1 MNKPFRIIIISV
13 VITFQ
18 FLMRTSVEAAVPTI
32 EDLEKITIIGPL
44 PASVRKK
51 MEEYIG
57 YYVNRMK
64 SAKNFKEVIQARKK
78 LIKGYSV
85 HNSSYWQSGYADI
98 CADRL
103 LALLDVPDVA
113 RQIQAAITLA
123 NMPQYTIQPAIE
135 RMAKHS
141 NPAVRYWA
149 VKAYKASI
157 RRMVLYDARA
167 EKMFQTLK
175 RLGMTDSGPILMA
188 VLRCLTPYPDMDEK
202 TISTMKSIFDEVW
215 LARCKDVYAG
225 KVDVIQTYHK
235 MVRFLIPFSE
245 EDKKRIL
252 QLLADALEASSLG
265 FINATNRKNLA
276 AKRLME
282 LLIALENKLADIT
295 ATSETPILKILDEK
309 ISLMEKAIKAR
320 LKVNEYWKPILAK
333 HGIKLRFHAPKKS
346 TTTKPTVS
354 PSR

>member
-1 MNKPFRIIIISV
+1 MNKPSRVIVISV
-13 VITFQ
+13 IIAFQ
-18 FLMRTSVEAAVPTI
+18 FLMMGSVEAAVPTI
-32 EDLEKITIIGPL
+32 EDLEKITVIGPL

-64 SAKNFKEVIQARKK
+64 SVKSFKEVIQARKR
-78 LIKGYSV
+78 LINGYNV
-85 HNSSYWQSGYADI
+85 HKSSYWQSGYAAI
-98 CADRL
+98 CADRIR
-103 LALLDVPDVA
+103 ALLDIPDAA
-113 RQIQAAITLA
+113 RQVQAAITLA

-135 RMAKHS
+135 KMAEHS

-175 RLGMTDSGPILMA
+175 RLGMNDSGPILMA

-202 TISTMKSIFDEVW
+202 SISTMKSIFDEVW

-235 MVRFLIPFSE
+235 MVRFLIPFDE
-245 EDKKRIL
+245 ADKKRIL

-265 FINATNRKNLA
+265 FINAANRKSLA

-282 LLIALENKLADIT
+282 LLIALENKLVNIT
-295 ATSETPILKILDEK
+295 ATNETPILKILDEK
-309 ISLMEKAIKAR
+309 ISPMEKAIKAR

-333 HGIKLRFHAPKKS
+333 HGIKLRFHASKKS
-346 TTTKPTVS
+346 ATTKPTTS